1 MTVDKSLNLLTPQ
14 EVAEHLG
21 VTPETLNTWR
31 ATKRYPLV
39 YIKIGRLVRYKW
51 EDVLSFIES
60 RTQAIQA

>member
-1 MTVDKSLNLLTPQ
+1 MSNQQNDKLLTPQ

-51 EDVLSFIES
+51 EDVLSFIEN